1 MKTDVEELSPT
12 RVRLSVEVS
21 FEELKPS
28 LDKAYKEVA
37 QQARIPGFRPG
48 KVPPRV
54 IDMRIGRG
62 AVLTEAVND
71 ALPEFYSKAVQEAE
85 VFALG
90 QPDVEITQLDDGK
103 ELTFTAEVE
112 VRPKFELPDLVHA
125 QRHRRQRRGHRRGRR
140 RVPEQPARALRQP
153 QDRAARPAEDGDY
166 TTIDL
171 SASVDGELVEDAQA
185 TSQSYQIGS
194 GTMLDGLDDALT
206 GLSAGDSTTFKS
218 ELAGGAAEGREAD
231 ITVTVQAVKVKEL
244 PELDD
249 DFAQLASEFDTL
261 DELKEDTRKQLE
273 RVKKLQQTTQARDKA
288 VEALVDAIDIPLPEK
303 FVEHELQHA
312 HENIDN
318 QLAQMRMSKEDY
330 LTSIEKTEEEFDADL
345 VEQSQRSVKVS
356 FVLDELART
365 ENLSVN
371 QAELSYFVADQAQR
385 MGVSPDYFA
394 QQLVQ
399 NNQINVAVTE
409 VLRGKA
415 ATIAAERIEVT
426 DEAGNAIDV
435 KAQIEALN
443 ADVDAMLA
451 AQAAEQ
457 AAAAPRATSRSATS
471 RSTWRA
477 PSRPRTR
484 RRPRPPLTPS
494 SRPRPLSRPR
504 PSPRRSS
511 RKPSRKT
518 TPPPRPRPPR
528 TTRPSQDPA
537 QRVARAGSDPGS
549 GCSCSR
555 SLCLSRSP
563 PRARALRLAVRLPP
577 QSGGRG
583 ARFGSR
589 GCAFLSA
596 FCRNCRASPREML
609 RRKRTGGYRGPSY
622 SRLAL
627 MSIERHP
634 K

>member
-1 MKTDVEELSPT
+1 VSEPAQSIHPRFWSHAAVKTDVEELSPT

-85 VFALG
+85 VFTLG
-90 QPDVEITQLDDGK
+90 QPEVEITQLDDGK

-112 VRPKFELPDLVHA
+112 VRPKFGLPDFATLSVTVDNAAVSDEDIDEYLNNLRERFASLKTA
-125 QRHRRQRRGHRRGRR
+125 QR
-140 RVPEQPARALRQP
+140 PA
-153 QDRAARPAEDGDY
+153 AEGDY

-171 SASVDGELVEDAQA
+171 SASLDGELVEDAQA
-185 TSQSYQIGS
+185 TGLSYEIGS
-194 GTMLDGLDDALT
+194 GTMLEGLDEALT
-206 GLSAGDSTTFKS
+206 GLSAGESATFSS
-218 ELAGGAAEGREAD
+218 ELAGGAAAEQDAD
-231 ITVTVQAVKVKEL
+231 VTVTVQAVKVKEL

-261 DELKEDTRKQLE
+261 DELRNDTRRQLE
-273 RVKKLQQTTQARDKA
+273 RVKQLQQATQARDKA
-288 VEALVDAIDIPLPEK
+288 VEAVVDAVDIPLPEK
-303 FVEHELQHA
+303 FVEHELEHA
-312 HENIDN
+312 RENLER
-318 QLAQMRMSKEDY
+318 QLAQMRTSREDY
-330 LTSIEKTEEEFDADL
+330 LASLDKTEEQFDAEL
-345 VEQSQRSVKVS
+345 VEQSQRSVKTS

-385 MGVSPDYFA
+385 LGVSPDYFA

-415 ATIAAERIEVT
+415 ATIAAERVAVT
-426 DEAGNAIDV
+426 DEAGNPVDV

-451 AQAAEQ
+451 AQAAQQGDPDEAGTAGDIEVSDLSVDV
-457 AAAAPRATSRSATS
+457 AATIE
-471 RSTWRA
+471 
-477 PSRPRTR
+477 
-484 RRPRPPLTPS
+484 
-494 SRPRPLSRPR
+494 
-504 PSPRRSS
+504 
-511 RKPSRKT
+511 
-518 TPPPRPRPPR
+518 
-528 TTRPSQDPA
+528 
-537 QRVARAGSDPGS
+537 
-549 GCSCSR
+549 
-555 SLCLSRSP
+555 
-563 PRARALRLAVRLPP
+563 
-577 QSGGRG
+577 GG
-583 ARFGSR
+583 AD
-589 GCAFLSA
+589 ADDEDDA
-596 FCRNCRASPREML
+596 DDDVKA
-609 RRKRTGGYRGPSY
+609 
-622 SRLAL
+622 
-627 MSIERHP
+627 
-634 K
+634 

>member
-1 MKTDVEELSPT
+1 LLRCPFAQSTHPRFWSHAAVKTDVEELSPT

-90 QPDVEITQLDDGK
+90 TPDVEITQLDDGK

-112 VRPKFELPDLVHA
+112 IRPKFELPDLSTLSVTVDNA
-125 QRHRRQRRGHRRGRR
+125 E
-140 RVPEQPARALRQP
+140 VTDEDIDEYLNNLRE
-153 QDRAARPAEDGDY
+153 RFASLKTASRPAEEGDY

-171 SASVDGELVEDAQA
+171 SASVDGELIEDAQA

-194 GTMLDGLDDALT
+194 STMLDGLDEALT
-206 GLSAGDSTTFKS
+206 GMSAGDSTTFKS
-218 ELAGGAAEGREAD
+218 ELAGGAAEGQEAD

-261 DELKEDTRKQLE
+261 DELNEDTRKQLE
-273 RVKKLQQTTQARDKA
+273 RVKKLQQTTQARDRS

-312 HENIDN
+312 QENIDN

-345 VEQSQRSVKVS
+345 VEQSQRSVKTS
-356 FVLDELART
+356 FVLDELTRA

-385 MGVSPDYFA
+385 LGVSPDYFA

-399 NNQINVAVTE
+399 NNQINIAVTE

-415 ATIAAERIEVT
+415 ATVVAERVKVT

-435 KAQIEALN
+435 TAEIAALN

-457 AAAAPRATSRSATS
+457 AAAAPQGDIAVDD
-471 RSTWRA
+471 
-477 PSRPRTR
+477 
-484 RRPRPPLTPS
+484 
-494 SRPRPLSRPR
+494 LSV
-504 PSPRRSS
+504 
-511 RKPSRKT
+511 
-518 TPPPRPRPPR
+518 
-528 TTRPSQDPA
+528 D
-537 QRVARAGSDPGS
+537 VAGIIEAEDE
-549 GCSCSR
+549 
-555 SLCLSRSP
+555 
-563 PRARALRLAVRLPP
+563 AEAEAAADAVVE
-577 QSGGRG
+577 
-583 ARFGSR
+583 AETIVE
-589 GCAFLSA
+589 AEA
-596 FCRNCRASPREML
+596 VAEEVV
-609 RRKRTGGYRGPSY
+609 
-622 SRLAL
+622 AEA
-627 MSIERHP
+627 IEEDDAVAEHEAA
-634 K
+634 KDDEA

>member
-1 MKTDVEELSPT
+1 VKTDVEELSPT

-71 ALPEFYSKAVQEAE
+71 ALPEFYTKAVQEAD

-90 QPDVEITQLDDGK
+90 QPDVEITQLNDGK

-112 VRPKFELPDLVHA
+112 IRPKFELPDLSTLSVTVEGAEVTDEDVEEYLNNLRERFASLKTA
-125 QRHRRQRRGHRRGRR
+125 QR
-140 RVPEQPARALRQP
+140 PA
-153 QDRAARPAEDGDY
+153 AEGDY

-171 SASVDGELVEDAQA
+171 SASVDGEPVEDAQA
-185 TSQSYQIGS
+185 TAQSYQIGS
-194 GTMLDGLDDALT
+194 GTMLDGLDEALT
-206 GLSAGDSTTFKS
+206 GLSAGDTTTFKS
-218 ELAGGAAEGREAD
+218 ELAGGAAEGQEAD

-273 RVKKLQQTTQARDKA
+273 RVKKLQQTTQARNKA
-288 VEALVDAIDIPLPEK
+288 VDALVDAIDIPLPEK
-303 FVEHELQHA
+303 FVEHELVHA
-312 HENIDN
+312 RENIDN

-330 LTSIEKTEEEFDADL
+330 LSSIEKTEEEFDADL
-345 VEQSQRSVKVS
+345 ETQSQRSVKVS
-356 FVLDELART
+356 FVLDELARR

-415 ATIAAERIEVT
+415 ATIAAERIAVS
-426 DEAGNAIDV
+426 DEAGNTIDV
-435 KAQIEALN
+435 KTQIEQLN

-451 AQAAEQ
+451 AQAASQQE
-457 AAAAPRATSRSATS
+457 AAGDIEVGDLAIDVAATIESAD
-471 RSTWRA
+471 A
-477 PSRPRTR
+477 DADADADAAEAEAEAEDA
-484 RRPRPPLTPS
+484 
-494 SRPRPLSRPR
+494 
-504 PSPRRSS
+504 
-511 RKPSRKT
+511 K
-518 TPPPRPRPPR
+518 
-528 TTRPSQDPA
+528 A
-537 QRVARAGSDPGS
+537 
-549 GCSCSR
+549 
-555 SLCLSRSP
+555 
-563 PRARALRLAVRLPP
+563 
-577 QSGGRG
+577 
-583 ARFGSR
+583 
-589 GCAFLSA
+589 
-596 FCRNCRASPREML
+596 
-609 RRKRTGGYRGPSY
+609 
-622 SRLAL
+622 
-627 MSIERHP
+627 
-634 K
+634 

>member
-1 MKTDVEELSPT
+1 VKTDVEELSPT

-48 KVPPRV
+48 KVPPRI

-71 ALPEFYSKAVQEAE
+71 ALPEFYTKAVQDAD

-112 VRPKFELPDLVHA
+112 IRPKFELPDFTTLSVTVDNAEVTDEDVDEYLNNLRERFASLKTA
-125 QRHRRQRRGHRRGRR
+125 Q
-140 RVPEQPARALRQP
+140 
-153 QDRAARPAEDGDY
+153 RPAEDGDY

-194 GTMLDGLDDALT
+194 GTMLDGLDEALA
-206 GLSAGDSTTFKS
+206 GMSAGDSTTFKS
-218 ELAGGAAEGREAD
+218 ELAGGEAEGQEAD

-261 DELKEDTRKQLE
+261 EELKEDTRKQLE

-288 VEALVDAIDIPLPEK
+288 VEAVVDAVDIPLPEK
-303 FVEHELQHA
+303 FVEHELLHA
-312 HENIDN
+312 RENIDN
-318 QLAQMRMSKEDY
+318 QLAQMQMSREDY

-345 VEQSQRSVKVS
+345 VEQSQRSVKTS
-356 FVLDELART
+356 FVLDELARS

-371 QAELSYFVADQAQR
+371 QSELSYFVADQAQR

-415 ATIAAERIEVT
+415 ATIAAERVAVT

-435 KAQIEALN
+435 KAEIETLN

-457 AAAAPRATSRSATS
+457 AAAQPDGDIEVSDLSVDVAGTIQGQVEAPAEETDKPAEETDKPAEETDKAAEAKATEDAE
-471 RSTWRA
+471 A
-477 PSRPRTR
+477 
-484 RRPRPPLTPS
+484 
-494 SRPRPLSRPR
+494 
-504 PSPRRSS
+504 
-511 RKPSRKT
+511 
-518 TPPPRPRPPR
+518 
-528 TTRPSQDPA
+528 
-537 QRVARAGSDPGS
+537 
-549 GCSCSR
+549 
-555 SLCLSRSP
+555 
-563 PRARALRLAVRLPP
+563 
-577 QSGGRG
+577 
-583 ARFGSR
+583 
-589 GCAFLSA
+589 
-596 FCRNCRASPREML
+596 
-609 RRKRTGGYRGPSY
+609 
-622 SRLAL
+622 
-627 MSIERHP
+627 
-634 K
+634 